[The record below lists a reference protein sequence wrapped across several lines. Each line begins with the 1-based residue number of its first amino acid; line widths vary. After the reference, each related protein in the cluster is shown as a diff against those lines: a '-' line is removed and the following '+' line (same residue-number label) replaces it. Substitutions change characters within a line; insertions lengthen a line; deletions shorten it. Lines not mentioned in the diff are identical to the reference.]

1 MNLNPFGFDSVEEFL
16 FSFIVTLF
24 GTLLLPSTA
33 IGYAVWFAA
42 KQRKTAAVAAVIA
55 GIGLLLA
62 VKFSCVG
69 PVALTYA
76 IAEVSHRLL
85 FGGWAPGSVSL
96 EEIVVSAVGWGLFGG
111 GLAAIACRKAV
122 ADDEN

>member
-85 FGGWAPGSVSL
+85 FGGWAPGKRKFRRNRCLSGRL
-96 EEIVVSAVGWGLFGG
+96 GPLRRRLGG
-111 GLAAIACRKAV
+111 NCLPEGGSGR
-122 ADDEN
+122 